1 MSDNDLPEPKD
12 DQLPLPPGSSEGGLL
27 APPPLSAQPGK
38 PNIYDPNAPAP
49 RRPLAPGVQGPV
61 PQNLAIA
68 PGVLRGAAGKAD
80 EVYDTLHKQAASL
93 EEPVSTAVKGVQG
106 LQAESALRR
115 SHKHWE
121 EQAGTVTAW
130 LAHISESLRAAADM
144 HVKQD
149 LGTGDSFGQK
159 EHPGLYDGGHQGLP
173 YLTGDPS
180 FSSSS
185 PFSSFSSIS
194 RY

>member
-49 RRPLAPGVQGPV
+49 KRPLAPGVQGPV

-93 EEPVSTAVKGVQG
+93 EEPTSTAVKGVHG
-106 LQAESALRR
+106 LQVESALRR

-130 LAHISESLRAAADM
+130 LAHISESLRAAADI

-149 LGTGDSFGQK
+149 LGTAYSFGQK
-159 EHPGLYDGGHQGLP
+159 DHSPLYGGGQSGLSYP
-173 YLTGDPS
+173 AGDP
-180 FSSSS
+180 
-185 PFSSFSSIS
+185 SFSSIS

>member
-12 DQLPLPPGSSEGGLL
+12 DQLPLPPGPSEGGGIL

-68 PGVLRGAAGKAD
+68 PSVLRRAAGKAD

-93 EEPVSTAVKGVQG
+93 EEPTSTAVKGVHG
-106 LQAESALRR
+106 LQVESALRR

-130 LAHISESLRAAADM
+130 LAHISESLRAAADI

-149 LGTGDSFGQK
+149 LGTGDSFGRK
-159 EHPGLYDGGHQGLP
+159 ERPGLYDGGLQDRS

-180 FSSSS
+180 FSS
-185 PFSSFSSIS
+185 FSSIS

>member
-12 DQLPLPPGSSEGGLL
+12 DQLPLPPGSEGGLI

-93 EEPVSTAVKGVQG
+93 EEPTSTAVKGVHG
-106 LQAESALRR
+106 LQVESALRR

-130 LAHISESLRAAADM
+130 LAHISESLRAAAAI

-149 LGTGDSFGQK
+149 LDTGYSFGQK
-159 EHPGLYDGGHQGLP
+159 NQPPLYDGSRPGLSYP
-173 YLTGDPS
+173 AGDP
-180 FSSSS
+180 
-185 PFSSFSSIS
+185 SFSSIS

>member
-12 DQLPLPPGSSEGGLL
+12 DQLPLPPSAEGGGVI

-49 RRPLAPGVQGPV
+49 KRPLAPGVQGPV

-68 PGVLRGAAGKAD
+68 PSVLRGAAGKAD

-93 EEPVSTAVKGVQG
+93 EEPTSTAVKGVHG
-106 LQAESALRR
+106 LQVESALRR

-130 LAHISESLRAAADM
+130 LAHISESLRAAAGM

-149 LGTGDSFGQK
+149 LDTGDSFGQK
-159 EHPGLYDGGHQGLP
+159 DRPGLYDGGGQGGS
-173 YLTGDPS
+173 YLTGGPS
-180 FSSSS
+180 LSS
-185 PFSSFSSIS
+185 PSSIW

>member
-1 MSDNDLPEPKD
+1 MSDNDLPEPED
-12 DQLPLPPGSSEGGLL
+12 DQLPLPPGSDTGGVF
-27 APPPLSAQPGK
+27 APPPLSALPGK
-38 PNIYDPNAPAP
+38 ANIYDPHAPAP

-80 EVYDTLHKQAASL
+80 EVYNTLHQQAASL
-93 EEPVSTAVKGVQG
+93 EEPTSTALKGVHG
-106 LQAESALRR
+106 LQVESALRR

-121 EQAGTVTAW
+121 DQAGTVTAW
-130 LAHISESLRAAADM
+130 LAHISESLRAAAGM

-149 LGTGDSFGQK
+149 VDTGDSFG
-159 EHPGLYDGGHQGLP
+159 PGNLPRLDDPGQGYP
-173 YLTGDPS
+173 AGAP
-180 FSSSS
+180 SSSA
-185 PFSSFSSIS
+185 IS